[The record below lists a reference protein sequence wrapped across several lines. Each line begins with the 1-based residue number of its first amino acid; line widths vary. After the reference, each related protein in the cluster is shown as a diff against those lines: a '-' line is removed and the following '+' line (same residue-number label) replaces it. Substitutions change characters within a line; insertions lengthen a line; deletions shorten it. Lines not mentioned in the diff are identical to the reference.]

1 MTNQEVGAT
10 ITAALDLELPPI
22 ALAVVDQPPVG
33 IETIQT
39 DLPSACSFWR
49 RAGLEVFYA
58 PAEAHFN
65 CPVGA
70 MVMGFDLPE
79 PVANELQQLVSS
91 MCDCG
96 YISSDEPVQ
105 IPAMQARSKGIVY
118 GPLSAF
124 PMPADV
130 VVCWL
135 SPLQAMIWNE
145 ASGEARWDREIS
157 APVSGRP
164 ACAALPASIN
174 QNRPFLSFGCMGMR
188 TFTEVSGDRML
199 AIIPG
204 ALLAEFASKLKAMRF
219 TNDAMQAFYKGRLS
233 AS

>member
-22 ALAVVDQPPVG
+22 ALAVVDQPPIG
-33 IETIQT
+33 IAAIQT

-49 RAGLEVFYA
+49 RAEQAVFYA

-65 CPVGA
+65 CPLGA
-70 MVMGFDLPE
+70 MVMGFELPE
-79 PVANELQQLVSS
+79 AVASELRQLVSN
-91 MCDCG
+91 MCSCG
-96 YISSDEPVQ
+96 YISSDEPAQ
-105 IPAMQARSKGIVY
+105 IPTMKARPKGIVY

-124 PMPADV
+124 PISADV

-145 ASGEARWDREIS
+145 ASGQARWNRDIPT
-157 APVSGRP
+157 PVSGRP
-164 ACAALPASIN
+164 ACAALPASIS
-174 QNRPFLSFGCMGMR
+174 QNRPVLSLGCMGMR

-204 ALLAEFASKLKAMRF
+204 ALLAEFGTKLQAMRS
-219 TNDAMQAFYKGRLS
+219 TNDAMQTFYKERLS
-233 AS
+233 AH

>member
-1 MTNQEVGAT
+1 MTNQEIGAA

-22 ALAVVDQPPVG
+22 ALAVVDQPPIG
-33 IETIQT
+33 IHTIQT

-49 RAGLEVFYA
+49 RAEQGVFYA

-70 MVMGFDLPE
+70 MVMGFELPQV
-79 PVANELQQLVSS
+79 VANELQQLVSN
-91 MCDCG
+91 MCSCG
-96 YISSDEPVQ
+96 YISSDEPAH
-105 IPAMQARSKGIVY
+105 IPAMQSRPRGIVY
-118 GPLSAF
+118 GPLREF
-124 PMPADV
+124 PIPADV

-135 SPLQAMIWNE
+135 TPLQAMIWNE
-145 ASGEARWDREIS
+145 ASGQARWNCDIP

-164 ACAALPASIN
+164 ACAALPASIS
-174 QNRPFLSFGCMGMR
+174 QNRPVLSFGCMGMR

-204 ALLAEFASKLKAMRF
+204 ALLAEFGAKLQAMRC
-219 TNDAMQAFYKGRLS
+219 TNDTMQSFYKERLS
-233 AS
+233 AH